1 MRKTLVLGLGNL
13 LLSDEGF
20 GVQAVARLR
29 DRFTFPAGVELM
41 DGGTLGLG
49 LLPALEDADRIVVLD
64 VVDLRKP
71 PGTLAR
77 LGWDD
82 LPRALQI
89 KVSPHQETAQEAFG
103 MLEFRRGRPEGFEVV
118 GVQPGSLELGLELS
132 PPVEEAMEPVI
143 REVVRI
149 LEGWGHEVIP
159 RAPSSS
165 PEAQIH
171 LLGPIA
177 R

>member
-29 DRFTFPAGVELM
+29 DRFTFPTDVELV

-49 LLPALEDADRIVVLD
+49 LLPALEDADRILVLD
-64 VVDLRKP
+64 VVELKRP
-71 PGTLAR
+71 AGTLAR

-89 KVSPHQETAQEAFG
+89 KISPHQETAQEAFG
-103 MLEFRRGRPEGFEVV
+103 MLEFRRGRPEAFEVV

-132 PPVEEAMEPVI
+132 PPVQVAMEPALQQAVETL
-143 REVVRI
+143 RA
-149 LEGWGHEVIP
+149 WGHAV
-159 RAPSSS
+159 
-165 PEAQIH
+165 EA
-171 LLGPIA
+171 

>member
-1 MRKTLVLGLGNL
+1 MSKTLVLGLGNL

-29 DRFTFPAGVELM
+29 DRFTFPADVELM

-103 MLEFRRGRPEGFEVV
+103 MLEFRRGRPAGFEIV

-132 PPVEEAMEPVI
+132 PPVEAAMEATI
-143 REVVRI
+143 EETLRI
-149 LEGWGHEVIP
+149 LAGWGHRVEMMAEP
-159 RAPSSS
+159 RRGALSISTS
-165 PEAQIH
+165 PVACH
-171 LLGPIA
+171 
-177 R
+177 

>member
-1 MRKTLVLGLGNL
+1 MPKTLVLGLGNL

-29 DRFTFPAGVELM
+29 DRFTFPDDVELM
-41 DGGTLGLG
+41 DGGTAGLA
-49 LLPALEDADRIVVLD
+49 LLPALEDADRILVLD
-64 VVDLRKP
+64 VVELKRP

-77 LGWDD
+77 LSWDD

-103 MLEFRRGRPEGFEVV
+103 MLEFRRGRPQAFEVV

-132 PPVEEAMEPVI
+132 PPVEAAMEPALRRAVETL
-143 REVVRI
+143 RV
-149 LEGWGHEVIP
+149 WGHAV
-159 RAPSSS
+159 
-165 PEAQIH
+165 EA
-171 LLGPIA
+171 

>member
-1 MRKTLVLGLGNL
+1 MSKTLVLGLGNL

-29 DRFTFPAGVELM
+29 DRFTFPADIELV

-64 VVDLRKP
+64 VVNLRTP
-71 PGTLAR
+71 PGTLTR

-89 KVSPHQETAQEAFG
+89 KISPHQETAQEAFG

-118 GVQPGSLELGLELS
+118 GVQPDSLELGLELS
-132 PPVEEAMEPVI
+132 PSVEAAMEPAI
-143 REVVRI
+143 REVVEI
-149 LEGWGHEVIP
+149 LEGWGHNVIP
-159 RAPSSS
+159 RAATLS
-165 PEAQIH
+165 PGAEIH
-171 LLGPIA
+171 LLGPLA